1 MQTTGPSVDG
11 RFNFFEISGLGG
23 LYNIL
28 IMNNL
33 RLLLSVRGR
42 TKTKYLFQENSLFC
56 EAGFI
61 SGCQTGCYRSVNIVG
76 E

>member
-11 RFNFFEISGLGG
+11 RPNFFEISGFGG

-33 RLLLSVRGR
+33 RLISSVRCG
-42 TKTKYLFQENSLFC
+42 TKKKELFQENGLFR

-61 SGCQTGCYRSVNIVG
+61 SGCQTGCYRSVNSGG